1 MEDEED
7 PLVVQDPGSETKVTT
22 LGRAIL
28 DRECLINGG
37 SKIPFNLEGQKDEE
51 QVNNNKIYIYKEN
64 LRKDRTLRV
73 ICISPHSVHSIHAD
87 ACAQSLCRHDNTSL
101 DDECYS

>member
-1 MEDEED
+1 MLDYLASMEDEED

-51 QVNNNKIYIYKEN
+51 QVNNNKNIYIK
-64 LRKDRTLRV
+64 KT
-73 ICISPHSVHSIHAD
+73 
-87 ACAQSLCRHDNTSL
+87 
-101 DDECYS
+101 